1 MKKTSPAVLMAGLAL
16 MSAVMG
22 LPLSAE
28 TSTIPADVIQIVV
41 EGINPGSVTIER
53 VRPDMRQP
61 DAKLVG
67 TMVSLAK
74 GKPEELLKISEE
86 FQKFM
91 VLTTNTLQILTR
103 TPGVGLVEQSF
114 SSADSTNVS
123 RGRYGWTP
131 HFTWKHDEGESMP
144 WVVPMAEIAQV
155 KETRAESIMKSNDA
169 SRIGHENLLHN
180 LGLTW
185 LGGSQI
191 RHDPETGVFVA
202 TLGENA
208 VQKFKTNEVVLHP
221 HWEGN
226 LLELTYEFPLSGS
239 RFSNSLVTPLPERH
253 LAQIL
258 FVTSAEG
265 RRVLESVRNYSVPN
279 FQARPDPRALVEA
292 IQLRDMGPPKISD
305 EEARAPMH
313 HLKRKEWFELLNGR
327 WVIRNRDGSTM
338 DLPNWDKPTPFWGLG
353 PTTTLLLW
361 IFSGFILLLVVRFI
375 RENIAVKKTID
386 NHAN

>member
-1 MKKTSPAVLMAGLAL
+1 MKRTSPAVLMAGLAL

-103 TPGVGLVEQSF
+103 TPEVGLVEQSF

-239 RFSNSLVTPLPERH
+239 RFSSSLVIPLPERY
-253 LAQIL
+253 LAQIQ

-265 RRVLESVRNYSVPN
+265 RRLLESVRTYTMPD

-292 IQLRDMGPPKISD
+292 VRFRDMGPPKISD

-313 HLKRKEWFELLNGR
+313 HLKWKEWFELLNGR

-353 PTTTLLLW
+353 PTTNLLLW

>member
-239 RFSNSLVTPLPERH
+239 RFSSSLVIPLPERY
-253 LAQIL
+253 LAQIQ

-265 RRVLESVRNYSVPN
+265 RRLLESVRTYTMPD

-292 IQLRDMGPPKISD
+292 VRFRDMGPPKISD

-313 HLKRKEWFELLNGR
+313 HLKWKEWFELLNGR

-353 PTTTLLLW
+353 PTTNLLLW

>member
-1 MKKTSPAVLMAGLAL
+1 MFVAGLAL
-16 MSAVMG
+16 VGAVVG
-22 LPLSAE
+22 FPLGAE
-28 TSTIPADVIQIVV
+28 TSTIPTEVIQVVV

-53 VRPDMRQP
+53 IRPDMREP

-67 TMVSLAK
+67 TMVSLAMD
-74 GKPEELLKISEE
+74 KPEELLKISEE

-91 VLTTNTLQILTR
+91 VLTTNTLRIITR
-103 TPGVGLVEQSF
+103 TPEVGLVEQSF
-114 SSADSTNVS
+114 SSADSTNIS

-144 WVVPMAEIAQV
+144 WVVPMVEIAQV
-155 KETRAESIMKSNDA
+155 KETRAESIVKSNNA

-191 RHDPETGVFVA
+191 RHDPKTGVFLA

-208 VQKFKTNEVVLHP
+208 VLKFKTNEVVLHP
-221 HWEGN
+221 HWATN

-239 RFSNSLVTPLPERH
+239 RFSSTLGTPLPERY
-253 LAQIL
+253 LAQIQ

-265 RRVLESVRNYSVPN
+265 RRVLESVRTYTVPN

-292 IQLRDMGPPKISD
+292 VQFRDMGPPKVSD

-313 HLKRKEWFELLNGR
+313 HLKWKEWFELLNGR
-327 WVIRNRDGSTM
+327 WVIRNRDGSTT
-338 DLPNWDKPTPFWGLG
+338 DLPNWDKPTPYWGLG
-353 PTTTLLLW
+353 PTANLLLW
-361 IFSGFILLLVVRFI
+361 IFSGLICLLVARFVW
-375 RENIAVKKTID
+375 RKMAATKQNKQKQYE
-386 NHAN
+386 

>member
-239 RFSNSLVTPLPERH
+239 RFSSSLVIPLPERY
-253 LAQIL
+253 LAQIQ

-265 RRVLESVRNYSVPN
+265 RRLLESVRTYTMPD

-292 IQLRDMGPPKISD
+292 VRFRDMGPPKISD

-313 HLKRKEWFELLNGR
+313 HLKWKEWFELLNGR

>member
-1 MKKTSPAVLMAGLAL
+1 MAWLAL

-22 LPLSAE
+22 LPLGAE
-28 TSTIPADVIQIVV
+28 TPDIPADVIQIVV

-74 GKPEELLKISEE
+74 GKPEELLKITEE

-91 VLTTNTLQILTR
+91 VLTTNTLRILTR

-155 KETRAESIMKSNDA
+155 KGTRAESIMKSNDA

-239 RFSNSLVTPLPERH
+239 RFSSSLVIPLPERY
-253 LAQIL
+253 LAQIQ

-265 RRVLESVRNYSVPN
+265 RRLLESVRTYTMPD

-292 IQLRDMGPPKISD
+292 VRFRDMGPPKISD

-313 HLKRKEWFELLNGR
+313 HLKWKEWFELLNGR

-338 DLPNWDKPTPFWGLG
+338 DLPNWDKPTPFWSLG
-353 PTTTLLLW
+353 PTTNLLLW

-386 NHAN
+386 NHSN

>member
-22 LPLSAE
+22 LPLGAE

-239 RFSNSLVTPLPERH
+239 RFSSSLVIPLPERY
-253 LAQIL
+253 LAQIQ

-265 RRVLESVRNYSVPN
+265 RRLLESVRTYTMPD

-292 IQLRDMGPPKISD
+292 VRFRDMGPPKISD

-313 HLKRKEWFELLNGR
+313 HLKWKEWFELLNGR

-353 PTTTLLLW
+353 PTTNLLLW

>member
-239 RFSNSLVTPLPERH
+239 RFSSSLVTPLPERY
-253 LAQIL
+253 LAQIQ

-265 RRVLESVRNYSVPN
+265 RRLLESVRTYTMPD

-292 IQLRDMGPPKISD
+292 VRFRDMGPPKISD

-313 HLKRKEWFELLNGR
+313 HLKWKEWFELLNGR
-327 WVIRNRDGSTM
+327 WVIRNWDGSTM

>member
-1 MKKTSPAVLMAGLAL
+1 MAGLAL

-131 HFTWKHDEGESMP
+131 HFNWKHDEGESMP

-180 LGLTW
+180 LGLTSIW
-185 LGGSQI
+185 DLLGLAALKYGMIQRQGFSWQ
-191 RHDPETGVFVA
+191 H
-202 TLGENA
+202 
-208 VQKFKTNEVVLHP
+208 
-221 HWEGN
+221 
-226 LLELTYEFPLSGS
+226 SGKM
-239 RFSNSLVTPLPERH
+239 RFRNS
-253 LAQIL
+253 
-258 FVTSAEG
+258 
-265 RRVLESVRNYSVPN
+265 
-279 FQARPDPRALVEA
+279 
-292 IQLRDMGPPKISD
+292 
-305 EEARAPMH
+305 
-313 HLKRKEWFELLNGR
+313 
-327 WVIRNRDGSTM
+327 
-338 DLPNWDKPTPFWGLG
+338 KPTRW
-353 PTTTLLLW
+353 
-361 IFSGFILLLVVRFI
+361 SSILTGKGI
-375 RENIAVKKTID
+375 CSS
-386 NHAN
+386 

>member
-1 MKKTSPAVLMAGLAL
+1 MKRKVQLRLLAGLAL

-22 LPLSAE
+22 LPLGAE
-28 TSTIPADVIQIVV
+28 TPAIPADVIQIVV

-53 VRPDMRQP
+53 MRPDMREP
-61 DAKLVG
+61 DAKLVA

-74 GKPEELLKISEE
+74 GKPEELLKISQE

-91 VLTTNTLQILTR
+91 VLTTNTIRILTR
-103 TPGVGLVEQSF
+103 TPEVGLVEQSF

-144 WVVPMAEIAQV
+144 WVVPMAEIAHV
-155 KETRAESIMKSNDA
+155 KEIRAESIMRSNDA

-208 VQKFKTNEVVLHP
+208 ALKFKTNEVVLHP
-221 HWEGN
+221 HWAGN

-239 RFSNSLVTPLPERH
+239 RFSSAVVTSLPERY
-253 LAQIL
+253 LAQIQ
-258 FVTSAEG
+258 FVASAEG
-265 RRVLESVRNYSVPN
+265 RRVLESVRTYTVPD
-279 FQARPDPRALVEA
+279 FQARPDPRALAEA
-292 IQLRDMGPPKISD
+292 VQFRDMGPPKVSE
-305 EEARAPMH
+305 EEAQAPMH
-313 HLKRKEWFELLNGR
+313 HLKWKEWFELLNGR
-327 WVIRNRDGSTM
+327 WVIRNRDGSTT
-338 DLPNWDKPTPFWGLG
+338 DLPNWEKPTSFWGLG

-361 IFSGFILLLVVRFI
+361 IFSGLICLLVARFI
-375 RENIAVKKTID
+375 WRKMAATKQNKKQ
-386 NHAN
+386 HE

>member
-1 MKKTSPAVLMAGLAL
+1 MKKTSPVVLMAGLAL

-103 TPGVGLVEQSF
+103 TPEVGLVEQSF

-239 RFSNSLVTPLPERH
+239 RFSSSLVIPLPERY
-253 LAQIL
+253 LAQIQ

-265 RRVLESVRNYSVPN
+265 RRLLESVRTYTMPD

-292 IQLRDMGPPKISD
+292 VRFRDMGPPKISD

-313 HLKRKEWFELLNGR
+313 HLKWKEWFELLNGR

>member
-22 LPLSAE
+22 LPLGAE
-28 TSTIPADVIQIVV
+28 TPAIPADVIQIVV

-53 VRPDMRQP
+53 VRPDMREP

-103 TPGVGLVEQSF
+103 TPEVGLVEQSF
-114 SSADSTNVS
+114 FSADSTNVS

-239 RFSNSLVTPLPERH
+239 RFSSSLVIPLPERY
-253 LAQIL
+253 LAQIQ

-265 RRVLESVRNYSVPN
+265 RRLLESVRTYTMPD

-292 IQLRDMGPPKISD
+292 VQFRDMGPPKISD

-313 HLKRKEWFELLNGR
+313 HLKWHY
-327 WVIRNRDGSTM
+327 W
-338 DLPNWDKPTPFWGLG
+338 
-353 PTTTLLLW
+353 
-361 IFSGFILLLVVRFI
+361 
-375 RENIAVKKTID
+375 
-386 NHAN
+386 

>member
-1 MKKTSPAVLMAGLAL
+1 MKRKLQLRLLAGLAL

-22 LPLSAE
+22 LPLGAE
-28 TSTIPADVIQIVV
+28 TPAIPADVIQIVV

-53 VRPDMRQP
+53 VSPDMREP
-61 DAKLVG
+61 DAKLVA

-74 GKPEELLKISEE
+74 GKPEELLKISQE

-91 VLTTNTLQILTR
+91 VLTTNTMRILTR
-103 TPGVGLVEQSF
+103 TPEVGLVEQSF
-114 SSADSTNVS
+114 SSADSTNIS

-131 HFTWKHDEGESMP
+131 HFTWDHKERESMA
-144 WVVPMAEIAQV
+144 WVVPVTELAHFQNDSAQR
-155 KETRAESIMKSNDA
+155 RAESNEA
-169 SRIGHENLLHN
+169 HRVGNENILHN
-180 LGLTW
+180 LGLVW
-185 LGGSQI
+185 LGGSKI

-202 TLGENA
+202 TLGIHA

-239 RFSNSLVTPLPERH
+239 RFSSSLVTPLPERH
-253 LAQIL
+253 LAQIQ

-292 IQLRDMGPPKISD
+292 VQFRDMGPPKVSE

-313 HLKRKEWFELLNGR
+313 HLKWKEWLEFLNGR
-327 WVIRNRDGSTM
+327 WVIRNRDGSTT
-338 DLPNWDKPTPFWGLG
+338 DLPDWNKPTSFWGLG

-361 IFSGFILLLVVRFI
+361 IFSGLICLLVARFI
-375 RENIAVKKTID
+375 WRKMAATKQNTHKST
-386 NHAN
+386 

>member
-1 MKKTSPAVLMAGLAL
+1 MKKTSQVVLMAWLAL

-22 LPLSAE
+22 LPLGAE
-28 TSTIPADVIQIVV
+28 TPDIPADVIQIVV

-91 VLTTNTLQILTR
+91 VLTTNTLRILTR

-239 RFSNSLVTPLPERH
+239 RFSSSLVIPLPERY
-253 LAQIL
+253 LAQIQ

-265 RRVLESVRNYSVPN
+265 RRLLESVRTYTMPD

-292 IQLRDMGPPKISD
+292 VRFRDMGPPKISD

-313 HLKRKEWFELLNGR
+313 HLKWKEWFELLNGR

-375 RENIAVKKTID
+375 RENIAVKITID

>member
-1 MKKTSPAVLMAGLAL
+1 MAGLAL

-239 RFSNSLVTPLPERH
+239 RFSSSLVIPLPERY
-253 LAQIL
+253 LAQIQ

-265 RRVLESVRNYSVPN
+265 RRLLESVRTYTMPD

-292 IQLRDMGPPKISD
+292 VRFRDMGPPKISD

-313 HLKRKEWFELLNGR
+313 HLKWKEWFELLNGR

-353 PTTTLLLW
+353 PTTNLLLW

>member
-1 MKKTSPAVLMAGLAL
+1 MKKTSPVVLMAGLAL

-103 TPGVGLVEQSF
+103 IPGVGLVEQSF

-239 RFSNSLVTPLPERH
+239 RFSSSLVIPLPERY
-253 LAQIL
+253 LAQIQ

-265 RRVLESVRNYSVPN
+265 RRLLESVRTYTMPD

-292 IQLRDMGPPKISD
+292 VRFRDMGPPKISD

-313 HLKRKEWFELLNGR
+313 HLKWKEWFELLNGR

>member
-22 LPLSAE
+22 LPLGAE
-28 TSTIPADVIQIVV
+28 TPAIPADVIQIVV

-53 VRPDMRQP
+53 VSPDMREP
-61 DAKLVG
+61 DAKLVA

-131 HFTWKHDEGESMP
+131 HFTWDHMERESMA
-144 WVVPMAEIAQV
+144 WVVPVTELAHFKNDSAQR
-155 KETRAESIMKSNDA
+155 RAESNEA
-169 SRIGHENLLHN
+169 HRVGNENLLHN
-180 LGLTW
+180 LGLVW
-185 LGGSQI
+185 LGGSKI
-191 RHDPETGVFVA
+191 RHNPETGVFVA
-202 TLGENA
+202 TLGIHA

-239 RFSNSLVTPLPERH
+239 RFSSSLVIPLPERY
-253 LAQIL
+253 LAQIQ

-265 RRVLESVRNYSVPN
+265 RRLLESVRTYTMPD

-292 IQLRDMGPPKISD
+292 VRFRDMGPPKISD

-313 HLKRKEWFELLNGR
+313 HLKWKEWFELLNGR

-353 PTTTLLLW
+353 PTTNLLLW